1 VVVAATKS
9 TPSTK
14 PISSP
19 TEVHILVL
27 DGRTGRMVRDIALRT
42 TRTTGVQP
50 SLGDQPAAAG
60 MDTVTRNLFVA
71 LTNGRVVTINLD
83 RGAVIRETRLGYFQV
98 RGMVLDDHTS
108 RVFVSGIPRRHG
120 SPIGLSVLDA
130 QTGALLPTPGMPLAG
145 AELALDGRLG
155 RVLAVDF
162 VGRAD
167 SLSATTGRL
176 VHGVKTRTVVD
187 GFGPMAIDTRNGHA
201 VVPTSFPV
209 GVMLLDV
216 RSGQVLKRTIYVG
229 VSPLAVAID
238 RTQHRAFVQDTRG
251 NTVYVLDTGTG
262 AVLGHLALGKP
273 VNSTFGGV
281 SVDTHTHWAFVF
293 APGHMVVLNTA
304 AWPG

>member
-1 VVVAATKS
+1 MKSVLSIILTLSVAAIAASSATAGGQAPPNPIVRSLALRAGGGFNNQGAAIDVRTNRAIMVSTVPGLTQPPPGRPALVFVNASTGVRMRTVALPPRMAPSVLAIDAKSGDVVVAATKS

-60 MDTVTRNLFVA
+60 MDTVTRNLF
-71 LTNGRVVTINLD
+71 D
-83 RGAVIRETRLGYFQV
+83 
-98 RGMVLDDHTS
+98 
-108 RVFVSGIPRRHG
+108 
-120 SPIGLSVLDA
+120 
-130 QTGALLPTPGMPLAG
+130 
-145 AELALDGRLG
+145 
-155 RVLAVDF
+155 
-162 VGRAD
+162 
-167 SLSATTGRL
+167 
-176 VHGVKTRTVVD
+176 
-187 GFGPMAIDTRNGHA
+187 
-201 VVPTSFPV
+201 
-209 GVMLLDV
+209 
-216 RSGQVLKRTIYVG
+216 VG

-262 AVLGHLALGKP
+262 AVLGHLRLGKP

-281 SVDTHTHWAFVF
+281 SVDTHTHRAFVF